1 MLLPP
6 LLLLARAEF
15 PLRPPPPL
23 PKEPPCELAPEETLR
38 FPTLL
43 APPAPLG
50 RVAGFVLGLEALPPP
65 APPGFP
71 TPPAPPGFPAPPGP
85 PGFPTPPAPPGP
97 PGRPTPPAAP
107 GPRGV
112 PLPPAPPVR
121 PAPPAPPGPRPPYLP
136 AVPRS
141 P

>member
-23 PKEPPCELAPEETLR
+23 PKAPPCELAPEGTLR

-71 TPPAPPGFPAPPGP
+71 TPPAPPGPPGRPTPPGP
-85 PGFPTPPAPPGP
+85 PGFPMPPAPPGP
-97 PGRPTPPAAP
+97 PGRP
-107 GPRGV
+107 
-112 PLPPAPPVR
+112 
-121 PAPPAPPGPRPPYLP
+121 APPAPPGPLP
-136 AVPRS
+136 
-141 P
+141 

>member
-1 MLLPP
+1 MLEPP

-43 APPAPLG
+43 APPPPLG

-65 APPGFP
+65 GRVPAPPPPGFP
-71 TPPAPPGFPAPPGP
+71 IPPAPPGP
-85 PGFPTPPAPPGP
+85 PGFPIPPAPPGP
-97 PGRPTPPAAP
+97 PGFPMPPTPPAPP
-107 GPRGV
+107 G
-112 PLPPAPPVR
+112 R
-121 PAPPAPPGPRPPYLP
+121 PTPPAPPGPLPPNLF

>member
-1 MLLPP
+1 MLEPP

-43 APPAPLG
+43 ATPAPLG

-97 PGRPTPPAAP
+97 PGFPM
-107 GPRGV
+107 
-112 PLPPAPPVR
+112 PPAPPGPPWR
-121 PAPPAPPGPRPPYLP
+121 PAPPAPPGPLPPNLF
-136 AVPRS
+136 AVCLFP
-141 P
+141 

>member
-1 MLLPP
+1 MLEPP

-23 PKEPPCELAPEETLR
+23 PKEPPRELAPEETLR

-71 TPPAPPGFPAPPGP
+71 TPPAPPGFPTPP

-97 PGRPTPPAAP
+97 PGFPM
-107 GPRGV
+107 
-112 PLPPAPPVR
+112 PPAPPGPPGR

>member
-1 MLLPP
+1 MLEPP

-107 GPRGV
+107 GPPGF
-112 PLPPAPPVR
+112 PMPPAPPGR

>member
-1 MLLPP
+1 MLEPP

-23 PKEPPCELAPEETLR
+23 PKEPPRELAPEETLR

-43 APPAPLG
+43 ALPAPLG

-71 TPPAPPGFPAPPGP
+71 TPPAPPGFPAPPAPPGPPAFPIPPAPPGP
-85 PGFPTPPAPPGP
+85 PGFPMPPTPPAPPGRPTPPAPPGP
-97 PGRPTPPAAP
+97 
-107 GPRGV
+107 
-112 PLPPAPPVR
+112 LPPN
-121 PAPPAPPGPRPPYLP
+121 LF